1 MTASPANPRVAE
13 ILDSVQTSYTEL
25 KQLLNGPLAALD
37 SRKLYQVPAENEWT
51 IMQNLAH
58 TVEFMPY
65 WANQIEKLV
74 AEPGRN
80 FGRTIQDEGR
90 LRGISDREAGTLAQI
105 QAALPGS
112 YARLQEVLSSLTD
125 SDLAITGHHV
135 KYGDQTLAWFIE
147 DFVTKHLNDHVQQI
161 KVALLAVE

>member
-1 MTASPANPRVAE
+1 MTTSPANPQVAE
-13 ILDSVQTSYTEL
+13 ILDSVQTSYTAL
-25 KQLLNGPLAALD
+25 NQLLNGLLAALD
-37 SRKLYQVPAENEWT
+37 SRKLYQVPAEDEWT
-51 IMQNLAH
+51 IIQNLAH

-65 WANQIEKLV
+65 WANEIEKLV

-80 FGRTIQDEGR
+80 FGRTAQDEGR
-90 LRGISDREAGTLAQI
+90 LSAISNHGSDTLAQI
-105 QAALPGS
+105 KAALPGG
-112 YARLQEVLSSLTD
+112 YARLEQALSSLTD

-147 DFVTKHLNDHVQQI
+147 DFVTKHLSDHVQQI